1 MDLVNPLFRL
11 QFETFR
17 RGQRTEDTWWLRMQ
31 NRGDGRFWHGR
42 KHQCPRY
49 LDWNKWN
56 QNRWLASW
64 RSYVCHSICLESQSQ
79 ILLDNRLLAKHM
91 VKSLYAMSD
100 YSVILIVAIF
110 ISNVAA
116 TVIAAVIGLTVL
128 SQFFLLI
135 LTAFL
140 SLLHLLWS
148 MYRYQRR
155 VKRRLRRI
163 QLEIMAERIAHDNDT

>member
-1 MDLVNPLFRL
+1 
-11 QFETFR
+11 
-17 RGQRTEDTWWLRMQ
+17 
-31 NRGDGRFWHGR
+31 
-42 KHQCPRY
+42 
-49 LDWNKWN
+49 
-56 QNRWLASW
+56 
-64 RSYVCHSICLESQSQ
+64 
-79 ILLDNRLLAKHM
+79 
-91 VKSLYAMSD
+91 MSD